1 MSDTADVP
9 TTSSS
14 PEENE
19 SCCPGLSKPVRII
32 GMIICIVIGL
42 FVGIASFTN
51 IFSTNTASS
60 GYWLTG
66 GNLLCVLSTL
76 FIQSFPKQ
84 VKQMMNPIRATCTIV
99 LLASM
104 VATIIL
110 AALLGGG
117 SAEWIIWPVVAVQYV
132 AMIWY
137 MLSYI
142 PGGQVFCQTC
152 VKTCCEGCKA
162 ACCKKQTSEKEA
174 PIV

>member
-14 PEENE
+14 EENE
-19 SCCPGLSKPVRII
+19 SCFPCLSKPVRII
-32 GMIICIVIGL
+32 AMIICIVVGL
-42 FVGIASFTN
+42 FMGIASFTSL
-51 IFSTNTASS
+51 FTGGS

-99 LLASM
+99 LLVSM

-117 SAEWIIWPVVAVQYV
+117 SAEWIMWPVVAVQYV

-137 MLSYI
+137 ILSYI

-152 VKTCCEGCKA
+152 VKSCCEGCKA
-162 ACCKKQTSEKEA
+162 ACCNKQTSEKEA

>member
-14 PEENE
+14 EENE
-19 SCCPGLSKPVRII
+19 SCFPCLSKPVRII
-32 GMIICIVIGL
+32 AMIICIVVGL
-42 FVGIASFTN
+42 FMGIASFTSL
-51 IFSTNTASS
+51 FTGGS

-99 LLASM
+99 LLVSM
-104 VATIIL
+104 IITIVF
-110 AALLGGG
+110 AAIDAG
-117 SAEWIIWPVVAVQYV
+117 SVLQWIAFGVQYF

-137 MLSYI
+137 LLSYI
-142 PGGQVFCQTC
+142 PGGQVFCETC
-152 VKTCCEGCKA
+152 VKSCCAGCKA
-162 ACCKKQTSEKEA
+162 ACCNKQ
-174 PIV
+174 

>member
-14 PEENE
+14 EENE
-19 SCCPGLSKPVRII
+19 SCFPCLSKPVRII
-32 GMIICIVIGL
+32 AMIICIVVGL
-42 FVGIASFTN
+42 FMGIASFTSL
-51 IFSTNTASS
+51 FTGGS

-99 LLASM
+99 LLVSM
-104 VATIIL
+104 IITIVF
-110 AALLGGG
+110 AAIDAG
-117 SAEWIIWPVVAVQYV
+117 SVLQWIAFGVQYF

-137 MLSYI
+137 LLSYI
-142 PGGQVFCQTC
+142 PGGQVFCETC
-152 VKTCCEGCKA
+152 VKSCCAGCKA
-162 ACCKKQTSEKEA
+162 ACCNKQQN
-174 PIV
+174 

>member
-14 PEENE
+14 EENE
-19 SCCPGLSKPVRII
+19 SCFPCLSKPVRII
-32 GMIICIVIGL
+32 AMIICIVVGL
-42 FVGIASFTN
+42 FMGIASFTSL
-51 IFSTNTASS
+51 FTGGS

-99 LLASM
+99 LLVSM
-104 VATIIL
+104 IITIVF
-110 AALLGGG
+110 AAIDAG
-117 SAEWIIWPVVAVQYV
+117 SVLQWIAFGVQYF

-137 MLSYI
+137 LLSYI
-142 PGGQVFCQTC
+142 PGGQVFCETC
-152 VKTCCEGCKA
+152 VKSCCAGCKA
-162 ACCKKQTSEKEA
+162 ACCNKQQNEKEA

>member
-14 PEENE
+14 EENE
-19 SCCPGLSKPVRII
+19 SCFPCLSKPVRII
-32 GMIICIVIGL
+32 AMIICIVVGL
-42 FVGIASFTN
+42 FMGIASFTSL
-51 IFSTNTASS
+51 FSGGS

-99 LLASM
+99 LLVSM
-104 VATIIL
+104 IITIVF
-110 AALLGGG
+110 AAIDAG
-117 SAEWIIWPVVAVQYV
+117 SVLQWIAFGVQYF

-137 MLSYI
+137 LLSYI
-142 PGGQVFCQTC
+142 PGGQVFCETC
-152 VKTCCEGCKA
+152 VKSCCAGCKA
-162 ACCKKQTSEKEA
+162 ACCNKQQNEKEA

>member
-14 PEENE
+14 EENE
-19 SCCPGLSKPVRII
+19 SCFPCLSKPVRII
-32 GMIICIVIGL
+32 AMIICIVVGL
-42 FVGIASFTN
+42 FMGIASFTSL
-51 IFSTNTASS
+51 FSGGS

-99 LLASM
+99 LLVSM
-104 VATIIL
+104 VITIVF
-110 AALLGGG
+110 AAINAG
-117 SAEWIIWPVVAVQYV
+117 SVLQWIAFGVQYF
-132 AMIWY
+132 AMVWY
-137 MLSYI
+137 LLSYI
-142 PGGQVFCQTC
+142 PGGQVFCETC
-152 VKTCCEGCKA
+152 VKSCCAGCKA
-162 ACCKKQTSEKEA
+162 ACCNKQQNEKEA